1 MDVKSFGGRGVPEMV
16 EKGFRWVWR
25 ARYGCEGLQ
34 RDVEGLRWMRRALIG
49 CVGLEMVMNR
59 NIIGGC
65 GGPEM
70 GVRDF
75 RCTWRIWYG
84 Y

>member
-1 MDVKSFGGRGVPEMV
+1 
-16 EKGFRWVWR
+16 
-25 ARYGCEGLQ
+25 
-34 RDVEGLRWMRRALIG
+34 MRRALIG

-70 GVRDF
+70 GEKDF
-75 RCTWRIWYG
+75 RLV
-84 Y
+84 